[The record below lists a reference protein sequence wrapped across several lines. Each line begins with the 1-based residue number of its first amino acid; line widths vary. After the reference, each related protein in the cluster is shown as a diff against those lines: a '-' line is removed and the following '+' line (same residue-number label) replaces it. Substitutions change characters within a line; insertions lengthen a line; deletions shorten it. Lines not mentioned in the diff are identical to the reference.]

1 MRQPLRR
8 LSYRRSPIAQS
19 AKMFAPYPAKMF
31 AFSTQAGYDRDM
43 VEKLEALCK
52 FNALFY
58 VEKWLRSSVG
68 VDAPFNDL
76 QLWHS
81 LNDYRVYDSAAA
93 DAAITALER
102 HL

>member
-1 MRQPLRR
+1 
-8 LSYRRSPIAQS
+8 
-19 AKMFAPYPAKMF
+19 MF

-81 LNDYRVYDSAAA
+81 LNDYRRYDSAVA

-102 HL
+102 HLISGT